1 MSTNFASVFLFS
13 KIRLAPSTMGSVA
26 TTLRPTAVS
35 AIKSLSLTKRRTVL
49 SPLFACPAMCDC
61 NACLSASGYWDR
73 CCRGRN
79 YPARSIYPLCSAPS
93 ACRTPV
99 PSAFLLASHF
109 RANLSGT
116 SHGFIR
122 DGDGHL
128 CAAELL
134 RGEGRCG
141 GGHLRAPVSMP
152 AGPVGLAMGG
162 QLSAAVLPLLSMLTA
177 VSNWTDQSAKLL
189 SILYSCRCLSC
200 IVETVYRSR

>member
-13 KIRLAPSTMGSVA
+13 KIRLAPATMGSVA

-141 GGHLRAPVSMP
+141 GAPASTGQYACRACRSSDGWSTVRCC
-152 AGPVGLAMGG
+152 LA
-162 QLSAAVLPLLSMLTA
+162 
-177 VSNWTDQSAKLL
+177 
-189 SILYSCRCLSC
+189 SIIHADSG
-200 IVETVYRSR
+200 E